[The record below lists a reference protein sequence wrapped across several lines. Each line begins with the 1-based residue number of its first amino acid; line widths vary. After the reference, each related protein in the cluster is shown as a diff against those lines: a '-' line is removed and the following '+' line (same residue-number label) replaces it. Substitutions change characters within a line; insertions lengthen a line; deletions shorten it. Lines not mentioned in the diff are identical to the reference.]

1 MHPFFGRPSRLAA
14 YLVVWL
20 VVGALLAA
28 VLTRLGL
35 GWLEAL
41 GLLLPVFFVY
51 SFVCLSAWYVCR
63 AAPLGHAG
71 VGRVA
76 ASWILAAVVAGSIW
90 LGLIRLWID
99 ILSATAP
106 SLTSAGPRYQ
116 QLVPFLFAVGVL
128 AYFLAIAVHYA
139 VIALEAA
146 GEVERQRL
154 QADVLTREAELRAL
168 RAQVDPHFLYNSL
181 NSISAL
187 TTADPAGARRMCL
200 LLGDLLRATLGVS
213 AQEYIRLED
222 ELALAERFLDIE
234 KVRFGDRLKVE
245 RHVDK
250 STLECRVPSL
260 ILQPLVENA
269 VTHGIA
275 GMVDGGAI
283 QMDFSRANDNLTI
296 AIGNPCDPDTP
307 PEEKLGVGLGNV
319 RKRLEVMFGTSARL
333 TTHAVPGRYR
343 VELQLPWSTDDR

>member
-1 MHPFFGRPSRLAA
+1 M
-14 YLVVWL
+14 
-20 VVGALLAA
+20 
-28 VLTRLGL
+28 
-35 GWLEAL
+35 
-41 GLLLPVFFVY
+41 
-51 SFVCLSAWYVCR
+51 
-63 AAPLGHAG
+63 
-71 VGRVA
+71 
-76 ASWILAAVVAGSIW
+76 
-90 LGLIRLWID
+90 
-99 ILSATAP
+99 
-106 SLTSAGPRYQ
+106 
-116 QLVPFLFAVGVL
+116 
-128 AYFLAIAVHYA
+128 
-139 VIALEAA
+139 
-146 GEVERQRL
+146 
-154 QADVLTREAELRAL
+154 
-168 RAQVDPHFLYNSL
+168 
-181 NSISAL
+181 
-187 TTADPAGARRMCL
+187 
-200 LLGDLLRATLGVS
+200 LRATLGVS

>member
-154 QADVLTREAELRAL
+154 QADVL
-168 RAQVDPHFLYNSL
+168 
-181 NSISAL
+181 
-187 TTADPAGARRMCL
+187 
-200 LLGDLLRATLGVS
+200 
-213 AQEYIRLED
+213 
-222 ELALAERFLDIE
+222 
-234 KVRFGDRLKVE
+234 
-245 RHVDK
+245 
-250 STLECRVPSL
+250 
-260 ILQPLVENA
+260 
-269 VTHGIA
+269 
-275 GMVDGGAI
+275 
-283 QMDFSRANDNLTI
+283 
-296 AIGNPCDPDTP
+296 
-307 PEEKLGVGLGNV
+307 
-319 RKRLEVMFGTSARL
+319 
-333 TTHAVPGRYR
+333 
-343 VELQLPWSTDDR
+343 